1 MGLRYDTAPLQVAVD
16 AVLILAQGLALKSS
30 STHHILLPVVCGKL
44 ILIGHELTTSIV
56 LHTRVRPIDLHS
68 LGSSSC
74 LASVVTFAMAALPV
88 VRRLGVLTFFVKRT
102 AESILVV

>member
-30 STHHILLPVVCGKL
+30 STHHILLPVVSGEL
-44 ILIGHELTTSIV
+44 ILIGHELTASIV

-74 LASVVTFAMAALPV
+74 LASIVTFAMAALPV